1 MGSKQMRQQGSDLE
15 TAQGQLQH
23 VIFRHSK
30 AHGGRLHKHRS
41 SGSDVNVHGSS
52 STATDRR
59 RQMDRHWLSLAGP
72 PRDTRSAREKEQQH
86 LLEELTRDIRFGGVA
101 GEVPA
106 AAAAPAPQAA
116 AAAAAA
122 IAAAVQGALAATGG
136 AAAKAGAG
144 AVLIAR
150 PALNLDDGGDPS
162 TWQALDP
169 ELEQLESNL
178 EPIGAERV
186 FGNGGGGTA
195 SGGSSAAATAA
206 AAATATR
213 SAVAAV
219 DAADVAAPLAATS
232 AATARP
238 LEGGSPLDLRQH
250 RRQAMGARPR
260 RQIALVWLR
269 LRLSCPPMARRSA
282 TPLQEPRWVP
292 RRRSMRGQERGSAKA
307 RRGASRLRPDAAA
320 AAAAAAAA
328 ESGAS
333 PLATLFDANRVDPV
347 AKHLAGLRELDS
359 DAVGNS
365 ELLTALIESET
376 ASREFSFI
384 YRYIPRES
392 C

>member
-1 MGSKQMRQQGSDLE
+1 MRQQGSDLE

-238 LEGGSPLDLRQH
+238 LEGGSPAGSPPTPAAGDGRATATPDSAGVAAASPLVPSD
-250 RRQAMGARPR
+250 GAPERDAAAGAAVGTSTPIDAGPR
-260 RQIALVWLR
+260 ERERKGA
-269 LRLSCPPMARRSA
+269 ARRFSA
-282 TPLQEPRWVP
+282 
-292 RRRSMRGQERGSAKA
+292 
-307 RRGASRLRPDAAA
+307 ASSDAAA